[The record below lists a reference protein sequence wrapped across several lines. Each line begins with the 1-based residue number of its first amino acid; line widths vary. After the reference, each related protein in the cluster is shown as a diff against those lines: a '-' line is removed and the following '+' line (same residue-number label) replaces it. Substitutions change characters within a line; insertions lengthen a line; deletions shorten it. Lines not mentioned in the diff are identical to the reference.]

1 MKPTK
6 IWTLSLMAS
15 AITVVA
21 FFTSRILVSNGMA
34 IPVSPTNLIITL
46 SGIGGLVLMLA
57 IPIWKY
63 KNALKQTSNKQRPK
77 RVDPFY
83 AVRVLLLAKASAIA
97 GAVFLGW
104 HLGVLIA
111 LATLPVSAATVVIQN
126 TVALIA
132 SALLSV
138 CSYIA
143 EQICKLPEDKDP
155 EASDQAVST

>member
-6 IWTLSLMAS
+6 ILTLSLMS
-15 AITVVA
+15 LAIAAGA
-21 FFTSRILVSNGMA
+21 FFVSRILVSNGMA

-46 SGIGGLVLMLA
+46 TGISVLVLILT
-57 IPIWKY
+57 IPIWRY
-63 KNALKQTSNKQRPK
+63 KNALKQVGKQRPK

-111 LATLPVSAATVVIQN
+111 LLTLPVSAATVAIQN
-126 TVALIA
+126 SVALIA
-132 SALLSV
+132 SLFLAV
-138 CSYIA
+138 AGYIA

-155 EASDQAVST
+155 DEAEQAVTS